1 MKEQGGMTHR
11 WKQALVVVA
20 VLALAVAVVQAGVKV
35 RAEFDKEYD
44 FSKARTFGWHP
55 DGAGE
60 VKLLMREGGDPEQI
74 RIRWEP
80 TIKDAVEQEMT
91 KRGLAPATSGV
102 PDLYLNYYFLSGPNS
117 EAQTRGQ
124 FIGAIPPWGVPDF
137 EMTTTS
143 LKIFE
148 QGTLILDIIDGPKRQ
163 IVWRGIAE
171 AQVDRQRTPVERE
184 KRLREAVGELLKK
197 YPPKVK
203 K

>member
-1 MKEQGGMTHR
+1 MTHR

-60 VKLLMREGGDPEQI
+60 VKLLMKEGGDPEQI
-74 RIRWEP
+74 RARWEP

-91 KRGLAPATSGV
+91 KRGLSPATSGV

-171 AQVDRQRTPVERE
+171 AQVDRQRTPAERE
-184 KRLREAVGELLKK
+184 KRIREAVGEVLKK
-197 YPPKVK
+197 YPPKAK

>member
-1 MKEQGGMTHR
+1 MTYR
-11 WKQALVVVA
+11 WKQTFAA
-20 VLALAVAVVQAGVKV
+20 VGILALTTAVVHAGIKVKV
-35 RAEFDKEYD
+35 EFDKAYD
-44 FSKARTFGWHP
+44 FSKVRTYGWHP

-74 RIRWEP
+74 RARWEP
-80 TIKDAVEQEMT
+80 TIKDAVEKELT
-91 KRGLAPATSGV
+91 KRGLVPATSGV

-148 QGTLILDIIDGPKRQ
+148 QGTLILDLIDGPKRQ
-163 IVWRGIAE
+163 IVWRGIGE
-171 AQVDRQRTPVERE
+171 AKVDRQRTPVERE
-184 KRLREAVGELLKK
+184 KRIREAMAELLKK
-197 YPPKVK
+197 FPPTSK

>member
-1 MKEQGGMTHR
+1 MADR
-11 WKQALVVVA
+11 WKQALVTVA
-20 VLALAVAVVQAGVKV
+20 VLALGVAVVRAGTKVKV
-35 RAEFDKEYD
+35 EYDKTYD

-74 RIRWEP
+74 RARWEP
-80 TIKDAVEQEMT
+80 TIKDAVEKELT
-91 KRGLAPATSGV
+91 RRGLVPATSGV

-124 FIGAIPPWGVPDF
+124 FIGAVPPWGVPDF
-137 EMTTTS
+137 AMTTSS

-163 IVWRGIAE
+163 ITWRGIAE
-171 AQVDRQRTPVERE
+171 AEVNRQNTAAKRE
-184 KRLREAVGELLKK
+184 QRIREGVAELLKK
-197 YPPKVK
+197 FPPKGK
-203 K
+203 

>member
-1 MKEQGGMTHR
+1 MTNR
-11 WKQALVVVA
+11 CKRTLVVVA

-44 FSKARTFGWHP
+44 FTKARTFGWHP

-74 RIRWEP
+74 RTRWEP
-80 TIKDAVEQEMT
+80 TIKDAVEKEMA
-91 KRGLAPATSGV
+91 KRGLAPGTGGV

-124 FIGAIPPWGVPDF
+124 FIGAVPPWGLPDF

-148 QGTLILDIIDGPKRQ
+148 QGTLILDLIDGPKRQ

-171 AQVDRQRTPVERE
+171 AEVDRQRTPVERE
-184 KRLREAVGELLKK
+184 KRLREAVVELLKK
-197 YPPKVK
+197 YPPKAK

>member
-1 MKEQGGMTHR
+1 MTYRLKH
-11 WKQALVVVA
+11 ALVVVA

-74 RIRWEP
+74 RTRWEP

-91 KRGLAPATSGV
+91 KRGLAPATTGT
-102 PDLYLNYYFLSGPNS
+102 PDLIMHYYFLSGPNS
-117 EAQTRGQ
+117 ESQFRGQ
-124 FIGAIPPWGVPDF
+124 FVGAVPPWGLPDF

-143 LKIFE
+143 FKIFE
-148 QGTLILDIIDGPKRQ
+148 QGTLVLDLIDGPKRQ

-171 AQVDRQRTPVERE
+171 AEVNRQRTPAERD
-184 KRLREAVGELLKK
+184 KRIREAVGELLKK
-197 YPPKVK
+197 YPPKAK

>member
-1 MKEQGGMTHR
+1 
-11 WKQALVVVA
+11 VVA
-20 VLALAVAVVQAGVKV
+20 AVLPLAVAVVQAGMKVKV
-35 RAEFDKEYD
+35 EFDKEYD
-44 FSKARTFGWHP
+44 FSKVRTFGWHP

-74 RIRWEP
+74 RARWEP
-80 TIKDAVEQEMT
+80 TIKDAVEKEMA
-91 KRGLAPATSGV
+91 KRGLVPATSGV

-124 FIGAIPPWGVPDF
+124 FIGAVPPWGVPDF

-148 QGTLILDIIDGPKRQ
+148 QGTLILDLIDGPKRQ
-163 IVWRGIAE
+163 IVWRGIGE
-171 AQVDRQRTPVERE
+171 AQVDRQRTPAERE
-184 KRLREAVGELLKK
+184 KRIRGAMAELLKK
-197 YPPKVK
+197 FPPKQK

>member
-1 MKEQGGMTHR
+1 MTNG
-11 WKQALVVVA
+11 WKQTLVVVA

-44 FSKARTFGWHP
+44 FSKVRTFGWHP

-74 RIRWEP
+74 RARWEP
-80 TIKDAVEQEMT
+80 TIKDAVAQELT
-91 KRGLAPATSGV
+91 KRGLAAATSGV

-124 FIGAIPPWGVPDF
+124 FIGAVPPWGVPDF

-148 QGTLILDIIDGPKRQ
+148 QGTLILDLIDGPKRQ

-171 AQVDRQRTPVERE
+171 AEVDRQRTPVERE
-184 KRLREAVGELLKK
+184 KRLREAVVELLKK
-197 YPPKVK
+197 YPPKAK

>member
-1 MKEQGGMTHR
+1 MTYR
-11 WKQALVVVA
+11 LKQALAIAA
-20 VLALAVAVVQAGVKV
+20 VLALGVAVVHAGVKV

-60 VKLLMREGGDPEQI
+60 VKLLMKEGGDPEQI
-74 RIRWEP
+74 RTRWEP
-80 TIKDAVEQEMT
+80 TIKDAVEKELT
-91 KRGLAPATSGV
+91 RRSLAPATSGV

-124 FIGAIPPWGVPDF
+124 FIGAVPPWGIPDF

-171 AQVDRQRTPVERE
+171 AQVDRQRTPVERD
-184 KRLREAVGELLKK
+184 KRIREAVAELLKK
-197 YPPKVK
+197 YPPKAK